1 MSPSKKYKLVVTS
14 ELVTITFIDGVTPA
28 SSYPVDSVQLVASPF
43 NSETYTIGT
52 DGRDSTTLSW
62 NKVTNRYPTSRDN
75 LIAIIGTAITA
86 AKAVGAF
93 SSLTV
98 SGAVTTASLTTSGV
112 LAANSATVTG
122 TVAAGAVT
130 ATGALTGAS
139 VVTDTIAEQT
149 GGAGVTVDGVLLK
162 DSEITTD
169 VINEKT
175 AAAGV
180 TADGVLCKD
189 SAVAATSGATLGT
202 LTVSSAGALGGTY
215 TLGTQVWVNW
225 DWFLSNAS
233 ASYQLMGTDFA
244 GFGIVYR
251 VHKWPFTV
259 TWVGYTVGGT
269 AASSA
274 TYQSKVSRNLT
285 EISIQSVVNTT
296 ASIPDYVALDTPFTT
311 TDGDN
316 IRFSTRQTTGTTGSE
331 LTVTLFGYYE
341 I

>member
-14 ELVTITFIDGVTPA
+14 ELVTINFIDGVTPA
-28 SSYPVDSVQLVASPF
+28 SSYPIDSVQLVASPF
-43 NSETYTIGT
+43 NSETYTVGT

-62 NKVTNRYPTSRDN
+62 NKVTNRYPASRDN
-75 LIAIIGTAITA
+75 LIAIIGAAITA
-86 AKAVGAF
+86 AKAAGAF

-98 SGAVTTASLTTSGV
+98 SGAVTAASLTTSGA

-149 GGAGVTVDGVLLK
+149 GAAGVTVDGVL
-162 DSEITTD
+162 
-169 VINEKT
+169 
-175 AAAGV
+175 
-180 TADGVLCKD
+180 CKD
-189 SAVAATSGATLGT
+189 NAVTATSGATLGT

-215 TLGTQVWVNW
+215 TLGKQVWVTW

-233 ASYQLMGTDFA
+233 SSYQLMGTDFA

-259 TWVGYTVGGT
+259 NWVGYTIGGT

-274 TYQSKVSRNLT
+274 TYQSKVSRNVI

-311 TDGDN
+311 TDGDT
-316 IRFSTRQTTGTTGSE
+316 IRFSTRQTAGTTGSE